1 MFPIRWNEI
10 FRKKDG
16 TLGTMEDAG
25 GGGGSALP
33 EYDSSD
39 AGKVL
44 GVDDDGL
51 LEWEELPSGGAK
63 IYYKIWDKTIINDN
77 VIAKFD
83 AGSAA
88 SSGIHIAK
96 FDSDYSR
103 DSITVNGY
111 TPIGAIAVDVSTG
124 YRYMLGI
131 QQMGATAEY
140 GYQVSYIIG
149 SRTLTNGGIKV
160 KVYYVKNEDLNIL
173 P

>member
-44 GVDDDGL
+44 GVDEDGL

-63 IYYKIWDKTIINDN
+63 IYYKIWDKIIANDN

-83 AGSAA
+83 NGSAE

-96 FDSDYSR
+96 FDSNYSR
-103 DSITVNGY
+103 DSINVDGY
-111 TPIGAIAVDVSTG
+111 TPIGAIAVDNYSG

-131 QQMGATAEY
+131 QQMGANANF

-149 SRTLTNGGIKV
+149 SRAIETAGIKV

-173 P
+173 A